1 MTSYIHSKNAGER
14 GGVLPLQTTGQ
25 KDMTLLKQIRLWMKT
40 RTRGEQYHD
49 IEHDSIIEPY
59 YFDISPE
66 VMIPEEE
73 YLEEVTEDFFEE
85 FEDLD
90 EPSKDPL
97 EELPRAS

>member
-25 KDMTLLKQIRLWMKT
+25 KDMTLLRQIRLWM
-40 RTRGEQYHD
+40 RARNHGEQYHD
-49 IEHDSIIEPY
+49 VEHDSIIEPY

-66 VMIPEEE
+66 AMIPDDE
-73 YLEEVTEDFFEE
+73 YLEEVAEEIFAEE
-85 FEDLD
+85 FD
-90 EPSKDPL
+90 ESLEDPL